1 MLEEH
6 VIQWIKNL
14 KPRVMQYLFYQD
26 AVEETYEILD
36 QMQSREKIEYEI
48 KLVGDFFAS
57 EFYNADFDPWPD
69 LETRIDTIEDLK
81 KLIENDLDQ
90 KRFENGI
97 AYIFTKEDAGRS
109 PEPEVDPQKDAFFSM
124 MTDAFDV
131 NEFYNYLE
139 KSKTEVTE
147 ILEKGPENES
157 EGAEKPEQPSDD
169 LYDSEGADL
178 LKARLADILDGHLD
192 SF

>member
-6 VIQWIKNL
+6 VCEWIRLL
-14 KPRVMQYLFYQD
+14 KPRVTQALFYQD
-26 AVEETYEILD
+26 VLEETH
-36 QMQSREKIEYEI
+36 EKLAELNGRDRTEYEI
-48 KLVGDFFAS
+48 RLLEEFFAGD
-57 EFYNADFDPWPD
+57 FYNADFDPWPD

-90 KRFENGI
+90 KKFENSV
-97 AYIFTKEDAGRS
+97 AYIFSKDESDGS
-109 PEPEVDPQKDAFFSM
+109 PEPAADPQIDAFFSM
-124 MTDAFDV
+124 MTDAFSV
-131 NEFYNYLE
+131 NEFYNSVE

-147 ILEKGPENES
+147 ILGRGFPDESES
-157 EGAEKPEQPSDD
+157 EGNPEPASEE
-169 LYDSEGADL
+169 LYDSEGAEQ